1 MDNEKIG
8 ALIRRLRREQ
18 GLTQR
23 GLAEQ
28 LGLSDK
34 AVSKWER
41 GLGCPEVS
49 FLPRLSEIF
58 GVDLERMLRGD
69 LTPNELVG
77 GNMKKLSYYV
87 CPTCGNLTFCTGQ
100 AEVSCCGRKLAA
112 LVPQKAREEEKLTV
126 ELVETDWF
134 ITSSH
139 PMRKDDYISFVAFAT
154 GDRLQVVK
162 QYPEWDLQV
171 RIPARGHG
179 LLLWYSEKQGMLY
192 QLL

>member
-49 FLPRLSEIF
+49 FLPRLSGIF

-179 LLLWYSEKQGMLY
+179 LLLWYSEKQGLLS

>member
-179 LLLWYSEKQGMLY
+179 LLLWYSEKQGLLY

>member
-8 ALIRRLRREQ
+8 TLIRRLRREQ

-49 FLPRLSEIF
+49 FLPRLSGIF

-179 LLLWYSEKQGMLY
+179 LLLWYSEKQGLLY

>member
-49 FLPRLSEIF
+49 FLPRLSGIF

-112 LVPQKAREEEKLTV
+112 LVPQKAREEEQLTV

-179 LLLWYSEKQGMLY
+179 LLLWYSEKQGLLY

>member
-18 GLTQR
+18 RLTQR

-49 FLPRLSEIF
+49 FLPRLSGIF

-179 LLLWYSEKQGMLY
+179 LLLWYSEKQGLLY

>member
-18 GLTQR
+18 RLTQR

-34 AVSKWER
+34 AVSKGER

-49 FLPRLSEIF
+49 FLPRLSGIF

-112 LVPQKAREEEKLTV
+112 LVPQKAREEEQLTV

-179 LLLWYSEKQGMLY
+179 LLLWYSEKQGLLY

>member
-49 FLPRLSEIF
+49 FLPRLSGIF

-87 CPTCGNLTFCTGQ
+87 
-100 AEVSCCGRKLAA
+100 
-112 LVPQKAREEEKLTV
+112 
-126 ELVETDWF
+126 
-134 ITSSH
+134 
-139 PMRKDDYISFVAFAT
+139 
-154 GDRLQVVK
+154 
-162 QYPEWDLQV
+162 
-171 RIPARGHG
+171 
-179 LLLWYSEKQGMLY
+179 
-192 QLL
+192 

>member
-49 FLPRLSEIF
+49 FLPRLSGIF

-179 LLLWYSEKQGMLY
+179 LLLWYTEKQGLLY

>member
-8 ALIRRLRREQ
+8 ALIRPLRREQ

-49 FLPRLSEIF
+49 FLPRLSGIF

-112 LVPQKAREEEKLTV
+112 LVPQKAREEEQLTV

-179 LLLWYSEKQGMLY
+179 LLLWYSEKQGLLY

>member
-49 FLPRLSEIF
+49 FLPRLSGIF

-87 CPTCGNLTFCTGQ
+87 CPTCGPRWSLKRPGRRRSCQCSWWRPTG
-100 AEVSCCGRKLAA
+100 SLPAA
-112 LVPQKAREEEKLTV
+112 TPCERT
-126 ELVETDWF
+126 
-134 ITSSH
+134 I
-139 PMRKDDYISFVAFAT
+139 ISP
-154 GDRLQVVK
+154 L
-162 QYPEWDLQV
+162 
-171 RIPARGHG
+171 
-179 LLLWYSEKQGMLY
+179 
-192 QLL
+192 

>member
-1 MDNEKIG
+1 MDNEQIG

-49 FLPRLSEIF
+49 FLPRLSGIF

-179 LLLWYSEKQGMLY
+179 LLLWYSEKQGLLY

>member
-18 GLTQR
+18 RLTQR

-49 FLPRLSEIF
+49 FLPRLSGIF

-112 LVPQKAREEEKLTV
+112 LVPQKAREEEQLTV

-179 LLLWYSEKQGMLY
+179 LLLWYSEKQGLLY

>member
-49 FLPRLSEIF
+49 FLPRLSGIF

-179 LLLWYSEKQGMLY
+179 LLLWYSEKQGLLY

>member
-28 LGLSDK
+28 LGLSDN

-49 FLPRLSEIF
+49 FLPRLSGIF

-179 LLLWYSEKQGMLY
+179 LLLWYSEKQGLLY